1 MFNLLMQVSALY
13 RDQLYKVATALM
25 IFGTAIALL
34 GMIGLGIM
42 LAVIGMTLSGL
53 LALLD
58 RDAVSATISG
68 VVLILIGILANN
80 NL

>member
-42 LAVIGMTLSGL
+42 LAVVGMVISGL

-58 RDAVSATISG
+58 RDTVSAIISG

>member
-1 MFNLLMQVSALY
+1 MFNWLLQVSALY
-13 RDQLYKVATALM
+13 RDQLYKVVTALT

-42 LAVIGMTLSGL
+42 LAAVGMVISGL

>member
-1 MFNLLMQVSALY
+1 MFNLLMQVAALY
-13 RDQLYKVATALM
+13 RDQLYKVVIALM
-25 IFGTAIALL
+25 ILSTAIAIN

-42 LAVIGMTLSGL
+42 LAVVGMTLSGL

-68 VVLILIGILANN
+68 AVLILIGILAIN

>member
-1 MFNLLMQVSALY
+1 MQLSALY
-13 RDQLYKVATALM
+13 RDQLYKVVIALM

-42 LAVIGMTLSGL
+42 LAAVGMVISGL

>member
-1 MFNLLMQVSALY
+1 MFNLLMQVAALY
-13 RDQLYKVATALM
+13 RDQLYKAVIALM
-25 IFGTAIALL
+25 IVGTAIALL

-42 LAVIGMTLSGL
+42 LAVVGMVISGL

-58 RDAVSATISG
+58 GDAVSATISG